1 MVQAVEDEKYFQQC
15 PLYLATKIWDY
26 FDRIL
31 ELEDNEKKVYLEA
44 KLPSTELSEEVL
56 EEKVFHHDHM
66 KGWLWTTGK
75 LSRELYQYAIE
86 LLIELTSNFGN
97 VLADNNRRWI
107 VAFRTDCI
115 VLVKVATMDKEE
127 VREELLK
134 VDDLGNVL
142 KKMKSKGMHL
152 KFIDFYLFLKKTFF

>member
-1 MVQAVEDEKYFQQC
+1 MVQAVEDEKYFQRC
-15 PLYLATKIWDY
+15 PLYLATKIWEY

-44 KLPSTELSEEVL
+44 KLPSTELSL
-56 EEKVFHHDHM
+56 EEKFFDHDHM
-66 KGWLWTTGK
+66 KQWLWATGK
-75 LSRELYQYAIE
+75 LSRELYQYAITM
-86 LLIELTSNFGN
+86 LIELTSDFGN
-97 VLADNNRRWI
+97 VLADINRRWI

-142 KKMKSKGMHL
+142 KKMKL
-152 KFIDFYLFLKKTFF
+152 CV